1 MTKEEKAKAWDEA
14 IERAKSK
21 IRNDKDHVLY
31 EDDILD
37 IFPSLKESDERI
49 RKSLAA
55 YFAKFKKSDMWDADF
70 SFGDI
75 VAWLEKQGEH
85 SNFLSKIKIGD
96 KVTRN
101 EDGVLVNLSQLN
113 RVAKKKGEQK
123 PAESN
128 DIEGILLVHDET
140 WSEEDGKMARFI
152 GNAITADD
160 ASTYLKDKG
169 IEVIDAHVWLESL
182 KDRVQPQPKQEWSEE
197 DESRMNNLCHFL
209 EEYGN
214 QYYGCLTLQ
223 GTISWIKSFRPQIN
237 ITDEELAQAKKD
249 AYNDA
254 LDKIEYHSGEPTF
267 DDGWDAAIWYLKKR
281 NAQPQSQWKPSESDI
296 RILEQVIDGTA
307 NPINYH
313 ATLHAI
319 LEKLKKLREK

>member
-31 EDDILD
+31 EEDILD

-128 DIEGILLVHDET
+128 DIEGILLVHDEILNNLLERYKT
-140 WSEEDGKMARFI
+140 SATFKTLIVNLKNWWNNTRRHLLSFNIEQKSAWSEEDGKMARFI

-182 KDRVQPQPKQEWSEE
+182 KDRALPQPKQEWREE
-197 DESRMNNLCHFL
+197 
-209 EEYGN
+209 
-214 QYYGCLTLQ
+214 
-223 GTISWIKSFRPQIN
+223 
-237 ITDEELAQAKKD
+237 
-249 AYNDA
+249 
-254 LDKIEYHSGEPTF
+254 GET
-267 DDGWDAAIWYLKKR
+267 
-281 NAQPQSQWKPSESDI
+281 N
-296 RILEQVIDGTA
+296 
-307 NPINYH
+307 
-313 ATLHAI
+313 
-319 LEKLKKLREK
+319 